1 MSVWTRLVAWTVVAG
16 ALVALLVPLS
26 GEAQVA
32 GKNIGFVKV
41 QGGQFVLNDSPFRFV
56 GTNAYFL
63 LDAANYGSTA
73 HTMEML
79 SLANALGF
87 TVLRM
92 WAFMDGTGSTGG
104 FQTSL
109 GVYDENTAQ
118 QLDWILRQADLAGVR
133 VILTLTDYWNA
144 YGGMSWYVTKCV
156 RRGASV
162 DLFYTNACA
171 REYYQRWVS
180 FLVNR
185 PNTYSPQ
192 DSEPRTADN
201 PNGYRRY
208 KNDPTIFAWE
218 LANEPRSGDPT
229 GDTVYYWVRDMAAY
243 VKSLGVQQMVD
254 VGEEG
259 FDTTANAVH
268 YSPVTTTYNNQTFLF
283 NGTEGVSFRR
293 NTADP
298 NIDFASAHLYPEY
311 WNFSFDAGN
320 NWIADHMKIASDL
333 GKPFVLGE
341 FGVSSSA
348 VPVEADRAAIME
360 RWLDNFNFGS
370 GGAGGAL
377 VFQLVCAQTCSNYGG
392 NLATFFPPASSI
404 SDVLGAAAAL
414 ANATTGTPPPP
425 SGLGLTALSPSGVL
439 AGSAG
444 FTLTVTG
451 TGFDTGATILW
462 NGVARTTV
470 VVNASQATTDIAP
483 GEVAQ
488 PDPEGVSVTVRNSDG
503 TLSNALVFAIAPPS
517 VTSCADGEYR
527 AEYFANTT
535 LSGTPVFTRCE
546 GPINHSWGLG
556 GPGFGVAT
564 DNFSV
569 RWTGRFLFSNK
580 KYTFT
585 AISDDGVRVSLDGQM
600 LINSWIDQPPTTHT
614 ANRGVKAGWHTI
626 TVEYYEHLEGAR
638 ISVGWQ

>member
-1 MSVWTRLVAWTVVAG
+1 MAVS
-16 ALVALLVPLS
+16 ALLAAPTA
-26 GEAQVA
+26 EAQNV
-32 GKNIGFVKV
+32 GFVTA
-41 QGGQFVLNDSPFRFV
+41 QGGQFVLNGAPFRFV

-73 HTMEML
+73 HTTEML
-79 SLANALGF
+79 SVATALGF
-87 TVLRM
+87 TVLRT
-92 WAFMDGTGSTGG
+92 WAFMDGTGTTGG

-109 GVYDENTAQ
+109 GVYDETTAR

-133 VILTLTDYWNA
+133 VILALTDYWEA
-144 YGGMSWYVTKCV
+144 YGGMSWYVRQCV

-171 REYYQRWVS
+171 RDYYQRWVR

-208 KNDPTIFAWE
+208 KNDPTIFAWD

-243 VKSLGVQQMVD
+243 IKSLGVQQMVY

-259 FDTTANAVH
+259 FDIAANAGY
-268 YSPVTTTYNNQTFLF
+268 YSPVATSYNNQTYLF
-283 NGTEGVSFRR
+283 NGALGVSFRR

-320 NWIADHMKIASDL
+320 YWIADHMKIASDL

-348 VPVEADRAAIME
+348 VPAEADRAAIMQK
-360 RWLDNFNFGS
+360 WLDNFDFGS

-377 VFQLVCAQTCSNYGG
+377 VFELICAQTCSNYGG
-392 NLATFFPPASSI
+392 NLATFYPPAGSVSA
-404 SDVLGAAAAL
+404 VLGAAAAL
-414 ANATTGTPPPP
+414 ANRTTGPPPPP
-425 SGLGLTALSPSGVL
+425 SGLSLTALSPSGVL

-451 TGFDTGATILW
+451 AGFDTGATILW
-462 NGVARTTV
+462 NSVARATTV
-470 VVNASQATTDIAP
+470 LSASQATTAIEDW
-483 GEVAQ
+483 EVAQ
-488 PDPEGVSVTVRNSDG
+488 PDPDGVPVSVQNGDG
-503 TLSNALVFAIAPPS
+503 TLSNALVLEIASPS
-517 VTSCADGEYR
+517 VASCPDGQYR

-535 LSGTPVFTRCE
+535 LSGTPIFTRCE
-546 GPINHSWGLG
+546 GPIDSNWGVG
-556 GPGFGVAT
+556 GPGFGVPT

-569 RWTGRFLFSNK
+569 RWTGRFLFANK

-585 AISDDGVRVSLDGQM
+585 AISDDGVRVWLDGQS
-600 LINSWIDQPPTTHT
+600 LINSWVDQPPTTHT
-614 ANRGVKAGWHTI
+614 ANRGVKGGWHTVK
-626 TVEYYEHLEGAR
+626 VEYYERSEGAVV
-638 ISVGWQ
+638 SVGWQ